1 MKLTITDTTLD
12 IVSKYMAIVA
22 LILLYLLIAH
32 FNFLMEIA
40 VERTW
45 QEQWFNTVN
54 TGVWSFI
61 FSIAIYKIYLD
72 IKTIKEQ

>member
-1 MKLTITDTTLD
+1 MKLTTNGTTLD
-12 IVSKYMAIVA
+12 IVSKYLFIVA